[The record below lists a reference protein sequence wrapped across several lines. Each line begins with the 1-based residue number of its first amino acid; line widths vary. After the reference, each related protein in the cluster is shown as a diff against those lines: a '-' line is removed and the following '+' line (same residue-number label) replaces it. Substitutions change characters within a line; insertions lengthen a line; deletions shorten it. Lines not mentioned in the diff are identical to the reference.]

1 MEKTKTNNR
10 WKLLTGAFIGMLMLF
25 VPAFGQEA
33 RKVTGTV
40 TDQNGQPVP
49 SINVTV
55 QGAKNG
61 ASTDDAGHFSLMVK
75 PGDELL
81 ISGIGFQAQRLRI
94 GDETNLTIK
103 MTESGNDLN
112 EVIVIGYGTQKRREV
127 TGSTVRVNGGDLEKT
142 HNTFALQ
149 ALQGQAP
156 GVQVLSNSGQP
167 GDGIKIRIR
176 GIATNGNSNPLFV
189 VDGMQLD
196 DINFLNP
203 ADIETMDILKDAASC
218 AIYGTRGAN
227 GVVLITTKRGKSG
240 KKTLTFDAYYGW
252 QNPSRKMDVLN
263 AKEYAI
269 IQNEAWLN
277 SGKGPYYAYSQAQI
291 DSMGA
296 GTDWQKEATNKNAV
310 MQQYNL
316 GFSGGND
323 QSTFASTLTYQKQEG
338 VIGMKGKSYFERIG
352 FRLNSTHKLY
362 KDILRFGQNLNFVHS
377 NQSGVGTGNIYG
389 NSIRGLLNTSPTF
402 PVYNADGTYAKSNTT
417 PEEMNPIAAMDY
429 LNNNKTIGD
438 RIVGDAYFEATIVK
452 GLTFKSDFGLDLNYY
467 STNTFT
473 PVYDLA
479 SNNVTTTT
487 TAEMGVYRSTRWNWD
502 NFLTYQHNFGDH
514 KLTLMAGTTAQD
526 SSAFLVTGSKQ
537 NIIVPDFDHAIIDNG
552 TEGTQKATGLRRSNA
567 LNGYFG
573 RINYNY
579 GDKYLLSAVLRRDG
593 STRFGSNNRYAYFP
607 SFSAGWVITQE
618 DFFTKPGWLN
628 FLKVRGGWGKNGNDR
643 IRDYAY
649 LATLT
654 STNMGYYFGGIN
666 AVGQTVGT
674 APDKIPNPDLKWE
687 AGKQTNLGFD
697 ATFFDKL
704 NLSFDW
710 FNKTTLGWLIQ
721 PSIPDIVGAG
731 APYINGGN
739 VVNKGVELSLN
750 YQRNFG
756 ELHVNIGGNIA
767 FLKNT
772 VTDVANQ
779 DHIFHGNTNVLSSN
793 TEEFYRIQNGYPVG
807 YIWGYQ
813 TAGLFQTQE
822 EVNNYTGKSG
832 QPIQPKAVA
841 GDVRFVDRN
850 GDGQIT
856 PLDKTRIGSAIPTHT
871 YGITLSASYK
881 GLDVSLLLSGVGGN
895 DIVDGTRAMDR
906 SYNNYSTQILNR
918 WHGEGTSNTIPRV
931 TTGAEDNRNYNN
943 FSDLYVHN
951 GAYLR
956 LRNLNIG
963 YDLKN
968 RLLRNLPLQQLRF
981 YINGTNLLT
990 FTHYKGIDPEVGY
1003 GAEPWASGIDLGYYP
1018 QPRVISI
1025 GLSAKF

>member
-10 WKLLTGAFIGMLMLF
+10 WKLLTGALIGMLMLF
-25 VPAFGQEA
+25 MPAFGQEA

-61 ASTDDAGHFSLMVK
+61 AGTDDAGHFSILAK

-81 ISGIGFQAQRLRI
+81 ISGIGFQAQRVKI

-103 MTESGNDLN
+103 MAEAGNSLN
-112 EVIVIGYGTQKRREV
+112 EVIVIGYGTQKKMEV
-127 TGSTVRVNGGDLEKT
+127 TGSTVRVSGGDLEKT

-156 GVQVLSNSGQP
+156 GVQILSNSGQP
-167 GDGIKIRIR
+167 GDGIKVRIR
-176 GIATNGNSNPLFV
+176 GISTNGNSNPLFV

-227 GVVLITTKRGKSG
+227 GVVLITTRRGRSG

-277 SGKGPYYAYSQAQI
+277 AGKGPFYEYSQAQI

-323 QSTFASTLTYQKQEG
+323 QSTFASGLTYQKQEG

-362 KDILRFGQNLNFVHS
+362 KDIVRFGQNLNFVHS
-377 NQSGVGTGNIYG
+377 NNSGIGTGNIYG

-417 PEEMNPIAAMDY
+417 SEELNPVAALDY
-429 LNNNKTIGD
+429 LNNNKTISD
-438 RIVGDAYFEATIVK
+438 RIVGDAYFEATIIK

-473 PVYDLA
+473 PIYDLA
-479 SNNVTTTT
+479 SNNQTTTT
-487 TAEMGVYRSTRWNWD
+487 TAGMGLYRSLRWNWD

-514 KLTLMAGTTAQD
+514 KLTLMVGTTAQD
-526 SSAFLVTGSKQ
+526 SSGFYVSGSKQ
-537 NIIVPDFDHAIIDNG
+537 DLIIGDFDHAIIDNG
-552 TEGTQKATGLRRSNA
+552 KEGTQKANGLRVENA

-573 RINYNY
+573 RVNYNY
-579 GDKYLLSAVLRRDG
+579 ADKYLLSAVLRRDG

-618 DFFTKPGWLN
+618 NFFTKPGWLN

-643 IRDYAY
+643 IPNFAY

-654 STNMGYYFGGIN
+654 SANNGYYFGGVN
-666 AVGQTVGT
+666 AGGQSIGT
-674 APDKIPNPDLKWE
+674 SPDKIPNQELKWE
-687 AGKQTNLGFD
+687 AGKQTNLGLD
-697 ATFFDKL
+697 ATFFNKL
-704 NLSFDW
+704 NLTVDW
-710 FNKTTLGWLIQ
+710 FNKTTQGWLIQ
-721 PSIPDIVGAG
+721 PNIPDIVGTG

-756 ELHVNIGGNIA
+756 ELHVNVGGNIA
-767 FLKNT
+767 FLKNN
-772 VTDVANQ
+772 VTDVPNQ
-779 DHIFHGNTNVLSSN
+779 EHIIHGSTNVLSSN

-807 YIWGYQ
+807 YFWGYQ

-822 EVNNYTGKSG
+822 DVNNYTGKSG
-832 QPIQPKAVA
+832 QLIQPKAVA

-856 PLDKTRIGSAIPTHT
+856 PLDKTQIGTPIPTHT
-871 YGITLSASYK
+871 YGVNLSASYK
-881 GLDVSLLLSGVGGN
+881 GLDVSILFSGVGGN

-906 SYNNYSTQILNR
+906 SYNNYSTEILNR

-931 TTGAEDNRNYNN
+931 TTGGEDNRNYNN

-951 GAYLR
+951 GAYMR

-1003 GAEPWASGIDLGYYP
+1003 GAENWASGIDLGYYP